1 MFVLTLPRSLL
12 KFNAKT
18 PLLAPLF
25 QFPPRFAHRL
35 TDYNGPFPT
44 TGASYF
50 GRPLF
55 SNAFLYPPIML
66 PISLLYLLQTSLSCM
81 DNGGAKPLA
90 F

>member
-1 MFVLTLPRSLL
+1 MFVLTFDRGLL

-25 QFPPRFAHRL
+25 QFPPRYAHRL
-35 TDYNGPFPT
+35 TDCNGPFPKT
-44 TGASYF
+44 KEPPYL

-55 SNAFLYPPIML
+55 SNAFLYPPIMF

-81 DNGGAKPLA
+81 VNGGA
-90 F
+90 

>member
-1 MFVLTLPRSLL
+1 MFVLEFDRGLL

-25 QFPPRFAHRL
+25 QFPPRYAHRP
-35 TDYNGPFPT
+35 TDCNSPFPKQMPP
-44 TGASYF
+44 YF

-66 PISLLYLLQTSLSCM
+66 PISVLYLLQTSLSCM
-81 DNGGAKPLA
+81 EMGGAKPLA